1 MSFVLSGKTM
11 KAPVIFGLLV
21 RGAGVFL
28 LYQAVHSL
36 VGLIN
41 MLLISM
47 PNLQGMT
54 GMGRPAVSTFLNIV
68 LLAGAAAWF
77 LFGAPPIQQW
87 AYPEKDTPSA
97 GPIPP
102 DKPPVAYDGPPC
114 VACGKAILRDAKFC
128 PHCGWTQ
135 P

>member
-1 MSFVLSGKTM
+1 M

-21 RGAGVFL
+21 RGVGVFL

-41 MLLISM
+41 TILIST
-47 PNLQGMT
+47 PHLQGMT
-54 GMGRPAVSTFLNIV
+54 GMGRPAVSIFVNVV
-68 LLAGAAAWF
+68 LLACAAAWF

-87 AYPEKDTPSA
+87 AYPEKDSVN
-97 GPIPP
+97 GDLIPP
-102 DKPPVAYDGPPC
+102 GKPPRVCDGLPC
-114 VACGKAILRDAKFC
+114 VACGKAIPQGAKTC

>member
-1 MSFVLSGKTM
+1 MLLVHSGKIM
-11 KAPVIFGLLV
+11 NAPVIFGLLV
-21 RGAGVFL
+21 RGVGVFL

-41 MLLISM
+41 IFLISM
-47 PNLQGMT
+47 PNLQGM
-54 GMGRPAVSTFLNIV
+54 GMGRSGVSAFLNVV

-87 AYPEKDTPSA
+87 AYPEKDSA
-97 GPIPP
+97 NAGLISPG
-102 DKPPVAYDGPPC
+102 KPQIVCDGPPC
-114 VACGKAILRDAKFC
+114 VACGKSIPQDAKTC